1 MTNATGPL
9 AGIRVLDMS
18 QIVSGPM
25 AACWLAD
32 QGAECIKL
40 ESPGGDPVR
49 TVGARKGNMSAIFI
63 AVNRGKRGET
73 LDLKD
78 PAHHPRF
85 LELVRWADVLI
96 ENFRPGTMDK
106 LGFSFDRCAALNP
119 RLIWCSI
126 TGFGPDGPYA
136 TIRAYDPVVQAACG
150 IAATQADAEGK
161 PSLVQ
166 SLVCDKVTALTAAQA
181 ITAALF
187 HRERS
192 GQGQRIEVAMLD
204 AGVAFNWPEGM
215 YNHAFVEPADPFPEY
230 GSLTRLWPARDGLVS
245 MAAIQDSE
253 FAAMCEALGHPEE
266 LARPEYA
273 TMAGRFANL
282 ATLLPEMARQVARRT
297 RDELMA
303 GFIRA
308 GAVGCRVNSRAEVL
322 EDPQVRHNG
331 CVVEVDQ
338 GPLGP
343 VRVARHPVRF
353 SKTPAV
359 AQPGPAPE
367 LQPPP
372 GADCAGTRSAPY
384 PER

>member
-1 MTNATGPL
+1 MTDRTGPL
-9 AGIRVLDMS
+9 AGVRVLDLS

-63 AVNRGKRGET
+63 CVNRGKRGET
-73 LDLKD
+73 LDLKN
-78 PAHHPRF
+78 PAHHARF
-85 LELVRWADVLI
+85 EELVRWADVLI

-106 LGFSFDRCAALNP
+106 LGFAHARCAELNP

-136 TIRAYDPVVQAACG
+136 NIRAYDPVVQAASG
-150 IAATQADAEGK
+150 IAATQADPAGN

-187 HRERS
+187 HRERTGE
-192 GQGQRIEVAMLD
+192 GQKVEVAMLD
-204 AGVAFNWPEGM
+204 AAIAFNWPEGM
-215 YNHAFVEPADPFPEY
+215 YNHAFVEPAEPFPEY
-230 GSLTRLWPARDGLVS
+230 GTLTRLWPAKDGLVS

-253 FAAMCEALGHPEE
+253 FEAMCEALGNPES
-266 LARPEYA
+266 LARPEYQ
-273 TMAGRFANL
+273 TMAGRFAHL
-282 ATLLPEMARQVARRT
+282 ATLLPEMGRLVAERT

-308 GAVGCRVNSRAEVL
+308 GAVGCRVNSRAELL
-322 EDPQVRHNG
+322 EDPQVAHNG
-331 CVVEVDQ
+331 CVIEVDQ
-338 GPLGP
+338 GPHGR
-343 VRVARHPVRF
+343 VRIARHPARF
-353 SKTPAV
+353 ARSPAV
-359 AQPGPAPE
+359 ARPGPAPE
-367 LQPPP
+367 LAPPP
-372 GADCAGTRSAPY
+372 A
-384 PER
+384 

>member
-1 MTNATGPL
+1 MAGPL
-9 AGIRVLDMS
+9 EGIRVLDMS

-25 AACWLAD
+25 AAQWLTD

-40 ESPGGDPVR
+40 ESPAGDPVR

-63 AVNRGKRGET
+63 AVNRGKQGET
-73 LDLKD
+73 LDLKN

-85 LELVRWADVLI
+85 EALVRWADVLV
-96 ENFRPGTMDK
+96 ENFRPGTMEK
-106 LGFSFDRCAALNP
+106 LGFAWDRCAALNP

-136 TIRAYDPVVQAACG
+136 GIRAYDPVVQAASG
-150 IAATQADAEGK
+150 IAATQADPAGN

-192 GQGQRIEVAMLD
+192 GRGQKVEIAMLD
-204 AGVAFNWPEGM
+204 AAVAFNWPEGM
-215 YNHAFVEPADPFPEY
+215 YNHAFVEPADPFPDY
-230 GSLTRLWPARDGLVS
+230 GTLTRLWPAKDGLVS

-253 FAAMCEALGHPEE
+253 FEAMREALGHPES
-266 LARPEYA
+266 LADPAYQ

-282 ATLLPEMARQVARRT
+282 ATLLPAMAAEVAKRSRA
-297 RDELMA
+297 ELMA

-308 GAVGCRVNSRAEVL
+308 GAVGCRVNSRAEL
-322 EDPQVRHNG
+322 LDDPQVQHNG
-331 CVVEVDQ
+331 TILEIDQ
-338 GPLGP
+338 GELGR
-343 VRVARHPVRF
+343 VRTPRHPARF
-353 SKTPAV
+353 SATPV
-359 AQPGPAPE
+359 ADAPGPAPT
-367 LQPPP
+367 LGRP
-372 GADCAGTRSAPY
+372 SA
-384 PER
+384 

>member
-1 MTNATGPL
+1 MTDRTGPL

-49 TVGARKGNMSAIFI
+49 SVGARKGNMSAIFI
-63 AVNRGKRGET
+63 AVNRGKKGET
-73 LDLKD
+73 LDLKNKG
-78 PAHHPRF
+78 HHPRF
-85 LELVRWADVLI
+85 EELVRWADVLV
-96 ENFRPGTMDK
+96 ENFRPGTMEK
-106 LGFSFDRCAALNP
+106 LGFPYDRCATLNP
-119 RLIWCSI
+119 RLVWCSI

-136 TIRAYDPVVQAACG
+136 NIRAYDPVVQAASG
-150 IAATQADAEGK
+150 VAATQADGQGN

-187 HRERS
+187 HRERTGE
-192 GQGQRIEVAMLD
+192 GQKVEVAMLD
-204 AGVAFNWPEGM
+204 AGLAFNWPEGM

-230 GSLTRLWPARDGLVS
+230 GTLTRLWQAQDGLVS

-253 FAAMCEALGHPEE
+253 FRAMCAALGNPES
-266 LARPEYA
+266 LMRPEYE

-282 ATLLPEMARQVARRT
+282 ATLLPEMGRLVSERT
-297 RDELMA
+297 RDALMQ
-303 GFIRA
+303 GFIKA

-322 EDPQVRHNG
+322 EDPQVAHNG
-331 CVVEVDQ
+331 AVVEIDQ
-338 GPLGP
+338 GAIGR
-343 VRVARHPVRF
+343 VRVARHPARF
-353 SKTPAV
+353 ALTPASTPS
-359 AQPGPAPE
+359 AAPE
-367 LQPPP
+367 LLPPP
-372 GADCAGTRSAPY
+372 G
-384 PER
+384 